1 MLAWKIFVHSL
12 RMVSSDFSTTL
23 RVSSP
28 VIATSLLGVVLA
40 ATYGP
45 EFTTG
50 ETDAYGS
57 LVVFFVLNYISG
69 LWVAVSWH
77 RYCLLEEFPDSAL
90 PAFNGP
96 RILAYFG
103 WGLLL
108 ALILAAS
115 FGVLGGIAAL
125 VGGFGSPGFSPI
137 GGMVFGIGA
146 IFMLWVVQRIALVL
160 PASAIGNPITFGDSW
175 RATQSVGL
183 ALFVTLFLIVF
194 FGFLTGYIAG
204 FVGSFSFLLGQLL
217 QLVSN
222 WLITMVSLSILT
234 TFYGYCIEKRELT

>member
-12 RMVSSDFSTTL
+12 RMVFSDISTTL

-28 VIATSLLGVVLA
+28 VIATSLLGVVL
-40 ATYGP
+40 TINYGA

-57 LVVFFVLNYISG
+57 LVVFFVFSYISA

-77 RYCLLEEFPDSAL
+77 RYCLLEEFPDSVL
-90 PAFNGP
+90 PAFNGS

-108 ALILAAS
+108 ALIFVAA
-115 FGVLGGIAAL
+115 FGVLGGLMAL
-125 VGGFGSPGFSPI
+125 FGVFGGPDFSPI
-137 GGMVFGIGA
+137 GLVVFGIGA

-160 PASAIGNPITFGDSW
+160 PASAIGNPITFGESW

-183 ALFVTLFLIVF
+183 ALIVTLFLIAA
-194 FGFLTGYIAG
+194 FGFGTGFIAG
-204 FVGSFSFLLGQLL
+204 FLGSFSLLLGQLL

-234 TFYGYCIEKRELT
+234 TFYGFCIEKRELI